1 MENFLFLLYNKI
13 VFQFRKNAL
22 FQFLERLIT
31 QFHSTRNNTKDRQSK
46 KKASSGYSIIQ
57 EVYPHKPKTLLQKAN
72 PVHNHT
78 RLFLKP
84 KLPFPLG
91 KNRLISLQK
100 LFSGEN

>member
-46 KKASSGYSIIQ
+46 KSLIGILD
-57 EVYPHKPKTLLQKAN
+57 YPGGLSPQTQN
-72 PVHNHT
+72 PLT
-78 RLFLKP
+78 KSEP
-84 KLPFPLG
+84 
-91 KNRLISLQK
+91 SA
-100 LFSGEN
+100 